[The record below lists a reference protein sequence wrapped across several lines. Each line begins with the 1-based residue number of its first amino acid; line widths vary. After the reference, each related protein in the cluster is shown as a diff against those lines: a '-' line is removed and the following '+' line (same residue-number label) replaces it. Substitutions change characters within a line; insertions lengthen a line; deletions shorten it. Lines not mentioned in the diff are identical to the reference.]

1 MSDLTSL
8 FDFIGFHHFV
18 WILSH
23 SYIYWTWKRVA
34 QRGYSTNLSLQPES
48 FTVYWKG
55 VRGMKWHQ
63 LYFQLSQLCQ
73 VWPLPS
79 ILLVHLGGN
88 DLGNTRTLD
97 LLSSIKRDLSCF
109 HLTSPDTIIV
119 FSEIVPRLSWLSSP
133 LHRVMEKMRKR

>member
-18 WILSH
+18 WILGH
-23 SYIYWTWKRVA
+23 SYIYWAQKRAA
-34 QRGYSTNLSLQPES
+34 QRGYLTNLSLQPES

-88 DLGNTRTLD
+88 DLGKTRTLD
-97 LLSSIKRDLSCF
+97 LLSSIKRDLSRF
-109 HLTSPDTIIV
+109 H
-119 FSEIVPRLSWLSSP
+119 
-133 LHRVMEKMRKR
+133 